1 MSLVKEK
8 FEISD
13 AVKSAIDHWL
23 AKYPPEQK
31 QSALIPAL
39 MLVQK
44 QNNGWLSNPAIEATA
59 DYLELPHI
67 TAFEAATFYDL
78 YNLKPRGKHKIAVC
92 TNVSCML
99 RGSDKILSCIET
111 KLGIK
116 PGESTEDGKFFLK
129 EVECMAACV
138 GAPMCQIDD
147 EAYHENLTPEKM
159 VALLDELAEE
169 KC

>member
-1 MSLVKEK
+1 MLSVKEK

-13 AVKSAIDHWL
+13 NVKSAIDCWL
-23 AKYPPEQK
+23 MKYPPEQK

-44 QNNGWLSNPAIEATA
+44 QNQGWLSNAAIEAIA
-59 DYLELPHI
+59 DYLELPCI

-78 YNLKPRGKHKIAVC
+78 YNLKPRGKHKIALC

-99 RGSDKILSCIET
+99 RGSDKILSCIEK

-116 PGESTEDGKFFLK
+116 PGESTKDGQFFLK

-147 EAYHENLTPEKM
+147 KAYHENLTPEKM
-159 VALLDELAEE
+159 LALIDQLE
-169 KC
+169 KGDS